1 MLTSTL
7 SKVLVALSACSLA
20 AASPLHQVEARN
32 NGGASSGRKTCV
44 VPSQYISSNGTA
56 DDSVAIVKA
65 LTDCKDGGLV
75 QFPMGTD

>member
-20 AASPLHQVEARN
+20 AASPLHQLEARN
-32 NGGASSGRKTCV
+32 NTGPSGNRKTCV
-44 VPSQYISSNGTA
+44 VPSQYAASNGTA

-65 LTDCKDGGLV
+65 LTDCANGGLV
-75 QFPMGTD
+75 QFPMGVD